1 MELRVKPEVDF
12 LPESRIESIA
22 DALLRRL
29 EEHLK
34 EPLVPPVNV
43 EFLAE
48 DVLGFSLQ
56 SEELAE
62 ADALAYIDPNEKV
75 ICTNLARSDYFDEIG
90 PEFTWAHE
98 IGHSELGHFVEV
110 GKQLTLGFL
119 GEPKKLIHRDSICEG
134 DKYYRHERQA
144 NFFAAC
150 LMMPRRLIVP
160 EAQQVDCRQWSEIA
174 RLAKR
179 FNVSASAMR
188 IRLEELNLVYFDG
201 KTLYGSKQEAKGQLP
216 LL

>member
-1 MELRVKPEVDF
+1 MELQVKPEVDF
-12 LPESRIESIA
+12 LPNSRIEAIA

-34 EPLVPPVNV
+34 EPLEPPINV

-56 SEELAE
+56 SEDLTE
-62 ADALAYIDPNEKV
+62 ADALAYIDPNEMI
-75 ICTNLARSDYFDEIG
+75 ICTNLARSDYFDKVG

-98 IGHSELGHFVEV
+98 IGHYELGHFVEI
-110 GKQLTLGFL
+110 GDQLALGFL
-119 GEPKKLIHRDSICEG
+119 GEPKRLIHRDSICEG

-150 LMMPRRLIVP
+150 LMMPKWLLIS
-160 EAQQVDCRQWSEIA
+160 EAQNVDCCQWFEID
-174 RLAKR
+174 RLAHK
-179 FNVSASAMR
+179 FNVSVTAMR

-201 KTLYGSKQEAKGQLP
+201 TMLYRNKQEAAGQLP